1 MKKALMIGVFLAF
14 AASAHAQA
22 GMYGSLNSTPGLSA
36 SPGLNETG
44 GINSTGNGNPSGIP
58 HTASPSTTNVS
69 DTNPGEFI
77 PSHFEGYNDAVSDGK
92 ALANRKPMTV
102 AEMARAAQA
111 DKKAAEGR
119 KVMVLEQSA
128 DGKLVVMEP
137 TASTAPATPTVA
149 TPTAPATT
157 APAPSEPAP
166 AKPGTE
172 IEAK

>member
-102 AEMARAAQA
+102 RERQPTRMLLFFKNLRRC
-111 DKKAAEGR
+111 D
-119 KVMVLEQSA
+119 SA
-128 DGKLVVMEP
+128 L
-137 TASTAPATPTVA
+137 S
-149 TPTAPATT
+149 
-157 APAPSEPAP
+157 SLRRS
-166 AKPGTE
+166 
-172 IEAK
+172 